1 MANKHPLITILFL
14 LLNTLLPLVVVNAW
28 NKWYKIPKNI
38 ELTPEQIDFSAD
50 MMIHYIKFQQIH
62 YRQHEN

>member
-1 MANKHPLITILFL
+1 M
-14 LLNTLLPLVVVNAW
+14 
-28 NKWYKIPKNI
+28 NKWYKIPKGD
-38 ELTPEQIDFSAD
+38 EFTPEQIDFSAD